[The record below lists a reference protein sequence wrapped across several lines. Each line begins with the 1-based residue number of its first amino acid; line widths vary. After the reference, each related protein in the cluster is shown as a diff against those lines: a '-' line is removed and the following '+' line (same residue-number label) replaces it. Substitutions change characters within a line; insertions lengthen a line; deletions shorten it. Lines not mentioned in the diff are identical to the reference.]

1 MRWRYMKSLP
11 YVSSTLLYKDILYM
25 VRDGGILTSLNPET
39 GEVLKQGRLEG
50 AIDPYYASPVAADD
64 KVVVASQTGKVT
76 VLKAGAE
83 WDILSVNDLGEECYA
98 TPAIA
103 NNRLYVR
110 TRGSLYCFAH
120 STVKR

>member
-1 MRWRYMKSLP
+1 
-11 YVSSTLLYKDILYM
+11 M